1 MSPFKPSLLL
11 VSILAAYPAVAQT
24 TSADPAAQA
33 TAKTAEAKETG
44 AEPTQA
50 IQSIVVTARRFGER
64 MQDVPLSI
72 VAMTSKDLEA
82 RGITSLT
89 DLTQA
94 TPGLSYST
102 DFGRSG
108 ERPVVRG
115 ISVTRLDAPQPVSV
129 FIDGVYVR
137 DGVLSLGIDDAQ
149 RIEVIKGPQSALYG
163 RATYAG
169 AINYV
174 TVKPGDVLT
183 GKVSTTVATDGERA
197 IFGAM
202 TVPLISELLSMRV
215 GLKHSEFGGQYTNS
229 VDGSKLGTEKSDSAG
244 VQFFLRATPDFDAS
258 LSLNSARDRDGDFVT
273 VVRPVPL
280 QAGGVVTDQNGSSNV
295 ANGSVCNGHTIDLVG
310 TDRATGLPSAAVPAS
325 PTTIANG
332 WPCGAV
338 SIKGTSF
345 PRVVTEM
352 SHYVD
357 PATGIDYG
365 DIRGRT
371 RDLDRAAL
379 TLNYQFGDGYQLT
392 SQTAYTRARTNAGTD
407 QSYGGNAFTY
417 PFGPT
422 SGTSWISY
430 TRDKLDYMS
439 QEFRVS
445 SPLDADLTWMV
456 GAFYYKEEFKGL
468 TGTLLKQ
475 TAAGVVPDMM
485 RPAPE
490 TSVENL
496 APFGR
501 VQYEFSKAMR
511 VSLEGRYSRE
521 RVRLGGQPLG
531 IAVVDS
537 GTCVA
542 GQPCTLTGD
551 TTYTDFAPR
560 LTVDYKLN
568 KSMMFYAQAAKGS
581 KAGGFN
587 AKPGLDPADFTFEGE
602 RVRAFEVGLKTQLL
616 DGRMLL
622 NLALFQ
628 NDLSG
633 LQLSHP
639 ISIINPFTGAPVNDT
654 ATANIG
660 KARTRGLEAEVLYQ
674 AAPWLQLSGN
684 YAFTDAK
691 ALEGEETTSG
701 GVFGGN
707 MSIAGFTLQRTPKHS
722 VSLSAAVDTPITG
735 TGLRFVSRVDANYQS
750 RRYADIT
757 NTIWADPFTR
767 VNLNA
772 GVRGK
777 DWRVVLFVR
786 NATNDDTPANAFR
799 YFDANNF
806 RRTAVD
812 FPTRLRQVGVT
823 ASYDF

>member
-24 TSADPAAQA
+24 TPADPAAEA
-33 TAKTAEAKETG
+33 TAKTAEAKETS

-72 VAMTSKDLEA
+72 IAMTSKDLEN

-102 DFGRSG
+102 DFGRRG

-183 GKVSTTVATDGERA
+183 GKINTTVATDGERS

-229 VDGSKLGTEKSDSAG
+229 IDGSKLGTEKSDSAG

-258 LSLNSARDRDGDFVT
+258 LALNSARDRDGDFVT
-273 VVRPVPL
+273 VVRPIPL

-295 ANGSVCNGHTIDLVG
+295 ANGSVCNGHTINLVG

-325 PTTIANG
+325 PSTIANG

-338 SIKGTSF
+338 SITGKSF

-352 SHYVD
+352 AHYVD

-365 DIRGRT
+365 DVRGSN

-392 SQTAYTRARTNAGTD
+392 SQTAYTRALTNAGTD
-407 QSYGGNAFTY
+407 QSYGGTAIAL
-417 PFGPT
+417 
-422 SGTSWISY
+422 GTSWISY
-430 TRDKLDYMS
+430 TRDKLEYKS
-439 QEFRVS
+439 QEFRIS
-445 SPLDADLTWMV
+445 SPLDADLTWMA
-456 GAFYYKEEFKGL
+456 GAFYYKEESEGL
-468 TGTLLKQ
+468 TGTLIKQ
-475 TAAGVVPDMM
+475 TAAGVVPDML
-485 RPAPE
+485 RPKPV
-490 TSVENL
+490 SSIENV

-501 VQYEFSKAMR
+501 VQYAFSKDLR

-521 RVRLGGQPLG
+521 RVRIGGPSLG
-531 IAVVDS
+531 IAVVTVGS
-537 GTCVA
+537 CVA
-542 GQPCTLTGD
+542 GQPCSLTGD

-560 LTVDYKLN
+560 LSVDYKLDKN
-568 KSMMFYAQAAKGS
+568 TMLYAQAAKGS

-587 AKPGLDPADFTFEGE
+587 SNPGYDRKYFTFEGE
-602 RVRAFEVGLKTQLL
+602 RVRAMELGVKTQLL

-633 LQLSHP
+633 LQLSNA
-639 ISIINPFTGAPVNDT
+639 ISAINPFTGAVQNDT
-654 ATANIG
+654 ATVNVG

-691 ALEGEETTSG
+691 ALAGTETTSG
-701 GVFGGN
+701 SVFGGD
-707 MSIAGFTLQRTPKHS
+707 MSVAGFTLQRTPKHS
-722 VSLSAAVDTPITG
+722 LSLSAALEMPITG
-735 TGLRFVSRVDANYQS
+735 SGLRFVSRVDANYQS

-767 VNLNA
+767 INLNA

-777 DWRVVLFVR
+777 DWRVVAFVR
-786 NATNDDTPANAFR
+786 NATNDDTPVNAFR
-799 YFDANNF
+799 YFDANTF

-812 FPTRLRQVGVT
+812 FPARLRQVGVT